1 VGRRAT
7 RSRFIY
13 KSASSSSLL
22 HSPASSLPPPSSPS
36 LRLST
41 CSRSLPTFLSFSFF
55 SFPRSASDADAVA
68 RSSQLQQGEFLLAA
82 KKRLSLSCL
91 DRALGRSART
101 RMRAYARLL
110 LSKYEFKIVGY
121 FGRFSRVTQLQPK
134 RGSRGDD
141 GAVSRCS
148 QQPVG
153 MRECVNSLTGYK

>member
-1 VGRRAT
+1 
-7 RSRFIY
+7 
-13 KSASSSSLL
+13 L
-22 HSPASSLPPPSSPS
+22 
-36 LRLST
+36 
-41 CSRSLPTFLSFSFF
+41 
-55 SFPRSASDADAVA
+55 PRSASDADADAVA
-68 RSSQLQQGEFLLAA
+68 RSSQLQQAEFLLAA
-82 KKRLSLSCL
+82 KKRLSLSLSCL